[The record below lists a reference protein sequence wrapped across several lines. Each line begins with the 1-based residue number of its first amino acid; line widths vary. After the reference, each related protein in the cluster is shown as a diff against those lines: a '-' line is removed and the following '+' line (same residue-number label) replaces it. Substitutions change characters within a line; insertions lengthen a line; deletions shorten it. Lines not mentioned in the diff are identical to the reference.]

1 MQEIDQRTKTICNHS
16 EAVSCKNPPNHGK
29 FNCQGVYVFPLET
42 RAETP
47 EGVALRLQLIAN
59 QMAEKGYR
67 KDPQKRLSGH
77 LDQAADVII
86 AQAKAI
92 RRLQG
97 FE

>member
-1 MQEIDQRTKTICNHS
+1 MQE
-16 EAVSCKNPPNHGK
+16 
-29 FNCQGVYVFPLET
+29 LET

-47 EGVALRLQLIAN
+47 EGVALRLQLMAN
-59 QMAEKGYR
+59 TMAVKGYR
-67 KDPQKRLSGH
+67 KHPQKRLAGH

-97 FE
+97 LD